1 MPHHVIGGHRDAH
14 RRFAAAVGKFVV
26 KSCTVIVARMVAM
39 LLVILLVHWVD
50 KFVPLYF
57 IVTAVAAGI
66 MLLALVT
73 PIPGFRF
80 LATLETSDRLAIWIV
95 VVVLG
100 VIGYLHNANVWVADG
115 VVNRP
120 TDVALWKA
128 ELILGIALAAPATH
142 WLAGLLLPKIF
153 FMNGKRFATE
163 FALYVNFSGIA
174 LVLWTGDAALSVST
188 LGSVLA
194 LMVLAELTLYASG

>member
-1 MPHHVIGGHRDAH
+1 MI
-14 RRFAAAVGKFVV
+14 
-26 KSCTVIVARMVAM
+26 AM
-39 LLVILLVHWVD
+39 FLAILLVHWVD

-66 MLLALVT
+66 MLLGLVT
-73 PIPGFRF
+73 PIPGLRF

-95 VVVLG
+95 IVVLG

-115 VVNRP
+115 MVNRP

-128 ELILGIALAAPATH
+128 ELILGISLAAPAAH

-153 FMNGKRFATE
+153 YMNGKRFATE